1 MRRLTFAERAKL
13 FEPKN
18 IISKE
23 KKSRLTKLRIKH
35 LQEKQNIQILKK
47 CSQNIRIVNLI
58 QQKNKN

>member
-35 LQEKQNIQILKK
+35 LQEKKIYKF
-47 CSQNIRIVNLI
+47 
-58 QQKNKN
+58 